1 MAQAF
6 VNQSVSAAASLAA
19 MLLLLRDHPGRK
31 EQQVQAFRAFL
42 TEIGDGGL
50 ELRITDSGLEV
61 QGSVVAGDAPGVA
74 QLVSQLR
81 GHGVGTL
88 RLPAGLAPAAVLG
101 VLRTLATPVGRF
113 ETLEH
118 LAADI
123 DAATRAQLHL
133 GPLGEADAEHEAAPA
148 DFIDSADYMR
158 TVSLPAASA
167 APRYAQVEALS
178 PEHVAGFLRDLAAD
192 PGGPTATVLLDRIV
206 AAADL
211 AARDGNWA
219 LVLEAAAGVCRAEA
233 GVAEGDLKRA
243 YHIAIRRLLPYDA
256 VEYIARRTV
265 GPQRADALEVLRHVG
280 AEASESLL
288 HLLVESDSM
297 EERRAL
303 YGALRQVATVS
314 PLFGRLLGHEEWFVI
329 RNVAELCGDLRAEET
344 VPQLARHAGHHD
356 ERVRRAVAGALAKI
370 GSPATVEPL
379 RQMLR
384 DPSPQVR
391 LQAVQGLDGARSKG
405 LAMTLALALEDEG
418 VPDVQREL
426 MLALG
431 RIGSPDAIQALA
443 RIAAPGR
450 RLFNRRPQGQRL
462 AAVEALRM
470 AGTAP
475 AATALQSLLSD
486 DDPAVRTAAQQ
497 ALA

>member
-1 MAQAF
+1 
-6 VNQSVSAAASLAA
+6 

-42 TEIGDGGL
+42 TEVGDGGL
-50 ELRITDSGLEV
+50 DLRITDAGLEV
-61 QGSVVAGDAPGVA
+61 RGSLVPADAPGVA
-74 QLVSQLR
+74 QLVGQLR
-81 GHGVGTL
+81 GHGVGVLT
-88 RLPAGLAPAAVLG
+88 LPAGLSPAAVLG

-118 LAADI
+118 LLADI
-123 DAATRAQLHL
+123 DDATRGQVHL
-133 GPLGEADAEHEAAPA
+133 GPLGEDDARQETAPA
-148 DFIDSADYMR
+148 DFIDAADYMR
-158 TVSLPAASA
+158 TVSLPAPAQ
-167 APRYAQVEALS
+167 APLRLMQVEALS
-178 PEHVAGFLRDLAAD
+178 PAHVAGFVHDLGAD
-192 PGGPTATVLLDRIV
+192 PTGPAAAQLLDRVV
-206 AAADL
+206 AGADL
-211 AARDGNWA
+211 AARDGNWSA
-219 LVLEAAAGVCRAEA
+219 VLDAAAGVCRAEEQ
-233 GVAEGDLKRA
+233 VPEGELKRA
-243 YHIAIRRLLPYDA
+243 YHIAIRRMLPFDA
-256 VEYIARRTV
+256 VQYIARATV
-265 GPQRADALEVLRHVG
+265 GPQRTDAIAVLRHIG
-280 AEASESLL
+280 SEASESLL
-288 HLLVESDSM
+288 HLLVEANSM
-297 EERRAL
+297 DERRAL

-344 VPQLARHAGHHD
+344 VPQLARHTGHPD

-370 GSPATVEPL
+370 GTPTTVEPL
-379 RQMLR
+379 RHLLK

-450 RLFNRRPQGQRL
+450 RLFNRRPQSQRL
-462 AAVEALRM
+462 AAVEALRL
-470 AGTAP
+470 ANTPP
-475 AATALQSLLSD
+475 AATALQALLSD
-486 DDPAVRTAAQQ
+486 DDPEVRGAAQA